1 MRKQP
6 VQQRSQR
13 MVESLVDAA
22 AHAIAEKGL
31 DHFTTVEV
39 AAQAGVSV
47 GSLYQ
52 YFANKETLLAA
63 LLDRLTRQL
72 GEVVNHTVPPLL
84 SADLE
89 TMVRGLLRAALE
101 FFGSDEGLYLE
112 LLRNWYRLD
121 IGRSLHRFEQNMM
134 DVTRA
139 YLLTHAA
146 ELRIDNVAA
155 KQFVVTNSV
164 VFTLLRYLSLPQQ
177 PLFEREQ
184 LVEELTMLIANYMR
198 NVPAQKAAGRRTR
211 KTASVEKPVRPE

>member
-13 MVESLVDAA
+13 MVENLLDAA
-22 AHAIAEKGL
+22 GSIIAEKGL

-39 AAQAGVSV
+39 AARAGVSV

-72 GEVVNHTVPPLL
+72 GEVVNRTVPALL
-84 SADLE
+84 RADPE
-89 TMVRGLLRAALE
+89 TIVRGLLEAAFE
-101 FFGSDEGLYLE
+101 FFGSGDGLYLE

-121 IGRSLHRFEQNMM
+121 IGRNLHRFEQQMM
-134 DVTRA
+134 DVMRA
-139 YLLTHAA
+139 YLLNHAT
-146 ELRIDNVAA
+146 ELRFDNVSAR
-155 KQFVVTNSV
+155 QFVITNSV
-164 VFTLLRYLSLPQQ
+164 VFTLMRYLSLTQQ

-184 LVEELTMLIANYMR
+184 LVEELTALIANYVR
-198 NVPAQKAAGRRTR
+198 AAPPVATRRPK
-211 KTASVEKPVRPE
+211 KTAAKS

>member
-6 VQQRSQR
+6 VQQRSQK

-22 AHAIAEKGL
+22 GHIIAEKGL

-39 AAQAGVSV
+39 AARAGVSV

-72 GEVVNHTVPPLL
+72 GEMVNRTVPPLL

-89 TMVRGLLRAALE
+89 IMVRGLLQAALE

-139 YLLTHAA
+139 YLLSHTA

-184 LVEELTMLIANYMR
+184 LVEELTGLISRYLRPAREKQANS
-198 NVPAQKAAGRRTR
+198 RRAR
-211 KTASVEKPVRPE
+211 KTAG

>member
-6 VQQRSQR
+6 MQQRSQR

-22 AHAIAEKGL
+22 ARVIAEKGL
-31 DHFTTVEV
+31 DQFTTVEV

-72 GEVVNHTVPPLL
+72 GEVVNRTVPPLL
-84 SADLE
+84 GADLE
-89 TMVRGLLRAALE
+89 TMVRGLLHAALE

-121 IGRSLHRFEQNMM
+121 IGRGLHRFEQNMM
-134 DVTRA
+134 DVSRA
-139 YLLTHAA
+139 YLLAHAT
-146 ELRIDNVAA
+146 ELRNDNIAA
-155 KQFVVTNSV
+155 QQFIVTNSV

-184 LVEELTMLIANYMR
+184 LVEELTKLIANYMR
-198 NVPAQKAAGRRTR
+198 AAPAQPAVRKRTR
-211 KTASVEKPVRPE
+211 KTGSAEKVRSP

>member
-6 VQQRSQR
+6 VQQRSQK
-13 MVESLVDAA
+13 MVESLIDAA
-22 AHAIAEKGL
+22 GHIIAEQGL

-39 AAQAGVSV
+39 AARAGVSV

-63 LLDRLTRQL
+63 LLDRMTRQL
-72 GEVVNHTVPPLL
+72 GEVVNRTVPPLL

-89 TMVRGLLRAALE
+89 TMVRGLLQAALE

-121 IGRSLHRFEQNMM
+121 IGRSLHHFEQNMM

-139 YLLTHAA
+139 YLLTHTA

-184 LVEELTMLIANYMR
+184 LVEELTGLIARYLR
-198 NVPAQKAAGRRTR
+198 PPPQLPTRRQRARKA
-211 KTASVEKPVRPE
+211 P